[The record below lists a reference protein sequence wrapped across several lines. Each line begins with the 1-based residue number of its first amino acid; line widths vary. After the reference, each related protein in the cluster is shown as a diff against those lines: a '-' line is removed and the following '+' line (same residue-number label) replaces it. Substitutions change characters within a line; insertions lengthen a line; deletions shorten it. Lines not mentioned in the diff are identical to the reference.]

1 MNPQVYLPLSFLPLS
16 SLVLTVRSM
25 LMFHCCQSKAL
36 IMTINSTHLHS
47 SSICLCFVV
56 YGFPTLTLFCSYL
69 CFACVCF
76 PPHSWTL
83 WPLPA
88 CQIELGTVGKV
99 TPVLQNTPPGGWWP
113 HWHTHRPEEKKNVFI
128 SACTVCSFDFT
139 ALPPYAARNWMWG
152 LLWYKGETILVQ
164 LWVPGRGSW
173 SRSGPHMGSWYV
185 NQFPVRRFVWISVIL
200 WRYTLT
206 KRLYTVGTTV

>member
-1 MNPQVYLPLSFLPLS
+1 MNPQVYSPLSFLPLS

-25 LMFHCCQSKAL
+25 LMFHCCQSKTL
-36 IMTINSTHLHS
+36 IMTMSSIHLHS

-113 HWHTHRPEEKKNVFI
+113 HWHTHRPEEKKMFSSVHALSVHLILQLCLRTQPEIGCEVCYDIKGKPFWFSCEFQVEEVGVGVDPIWGLGTLI
-128 SACTVCSFDFT
+128 SFLSDVLFEFPLYCGGTHLLRDFT
-139 ALPPYAARNWMWG
+139 L
-152 LLWYKGETILVQ
+152 
-164 LWVPGRGSW
+164 
-173 SRSGPHMGSWYV
+173 
-185 NQFPVRRFVWISVIL
+185 
-200 WRYTLT
+200 
-206 KRLYTVGTTV
+206 